1 MIHNAMLEYNQLSA
15 LKIGER
21 KFSFQDL
28 NNIALKIASMML
40 KEDINGKNIGIVGQR
55 NLSAYVGI
63 LGTIY
68 SGNTYVPIN
77 IKYPEQKIKDIIKDA
92 NIEALVSSGK
102 DWNQFKNIFNSITAL
117 KYIFIPEGDI
127 DKSDKKIKIMSDFK
141 SGEIISK
148 PISVDAGD
156 NLYIMFTSGSTG
168 KPKGVQVMQS
178 NVASLINNL
187 DSIYEIAPGYNS
199 SQSFDLSFDPSVC
212 DIFLTWYKGGT
223 LCVLN
228 ENELYCPSDYIL
240 REKIHFWH
248 SVPTLANNISRLGY
262 LNPGVF
268 PNLKYSIFA
277 GEPLTVELANQWA
290 NAALNSRV
298 ENRYGPTELTID
310 VTQHIFDVND
320 KYKNYKNGIVPIGTA
335 FTKQKIKI
343 IDNYDRIISEKYKE
357 GELVV
362 AGSQVT
368 KGYLNDVEMTNKS
381 FVKFDWDKDNSLWY
395 RTGDLVFLNNDD
407 NFEIIG
413 RIDKQIKLG
422 GRRIELGEIEYIL
435 KKSCQISELVIVAKK
450 NDNGTVEY
458 LVAYTTE
465 NISAE
470 KINTIR
476 KNSEKRLENIFF
488 PKKFLHIENIPTT
501 PSGKI
506 DRVYL
511 EKSIS

>member
-77 IKYPEQKIKDIIKDA
+77 IKYPERKIKDIIKDA

-102 DWNQFKNIFNSITAL
+102 DWNQFKIFFNSITAL

-212 DIFLTWYKGGT
+212 DIH
-223 LCVLN
+223 C
-228 ENELYCPSDYIL
+228 D
-240 REKIHFWH
+240 
-248 SVPTLANNISRLGY
+248 
-262 LNPGVF
+262 
-268 PNLKYSIFA
+268 
-277 GEPLTVELANQWA
+277 
-290 NAALNSRV
+290 
-298 ENRYGPTELTID
+298 
-310 VTQHIFDVND
+310 
-320 KYKNYKNGIVPIGTA
+320 
-335 FTKQKIKI
+335 
-343 IDNYDRIISEKYKE
+343 
-357 GELVV
+357 
-362 AGSQVT
+362 
-368 KGYLNDVEMTNKS
+368 
-381 FVKFDWDKDNSLWY
+381 
-395 RTGDLVFLNNDD
+395 
-407 NFEIIG
+407 
-413 RIDKQIKLG
+413 
-422 GRRIELGEIEYIL
+422 
-435 KKSCQISELVIVAKK
+435 
-450 NDNGTVEY
+450 
-458 LVAYTTE
+458 
-465 NISAE
+465 
-470 KINTIR
+470 
-476 KNSEKRLENIFF
+476 IFF
-488 PKKFLHIENIPTT
+488 RDSLRWRWRDH
-501 PSGKI
+501 
-506 DRVYL
+506 RR
-511 EKSIS
+511 